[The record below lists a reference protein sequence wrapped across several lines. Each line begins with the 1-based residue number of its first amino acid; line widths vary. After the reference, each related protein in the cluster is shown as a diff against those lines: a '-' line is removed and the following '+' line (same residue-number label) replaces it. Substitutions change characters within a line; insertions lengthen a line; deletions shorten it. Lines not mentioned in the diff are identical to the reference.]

1 MWEQLLK
8 EVLRNH
14 RGKFFGVVG
23 GLVFAILVIVI
34 GFLQTVFIACCSL
47 IGYIIGK
54 RIDESENLREV
65 IERIF
70 KERYDRF

>member
-1 MWEQLLK
+1 MWEQLLT
-8 EVLRNH
+8 EILRSH
-14 RGKFFGVVG
+14 RGKFFGVLG
-23 GLVFAILVIVI
+23 GLIFALLVILI
-34 GFLQTVFIACCSL
+34 GFLQTVFIACCVF

-70 KERYDRF
+70 KER